1 MIVIEWNQSSH
12 LDLGDGMGDGETALL
27 DNSAAKHKMAIR
39 PQRKRRSESR
49 NRDITSTTDVESS
62 VSLVEQQSKK
72 IKPGM
77 EEITSTEVD
86 KVQQSY
92 RRTRSGR
99 QMVADPAAKREYVTY
114 PYFKN
119 LIKKLVST
127 EN

>member
-62 VSLVEQQSKK
+62 VSSVEQQSKK
-72 IKPGM
+72 IKPGT
-77 EEITSTEVD
+77 EEITSTEVE